1 MIRIIVIGATGFIGS
16 HTYKFAKSLAM
27 TDVIGTSRKRTK
39 GLLKFDMKDDITK
52 ALPKRFM
59 GQRRTYAIICSAVR
73 GMDDCKTNP
82 EGTRKVNV
90 IETIQLIKR
99 LADNGIKPLFISTS
113 SVFDGR
119 KGNYTE
125 DNKPNPVC
133 EYGRQKREVE
143 TYILKNHPEAMIIR
157 LDKII
162 GDDPDEKHLLTEWD
176 NQIKLRQP
184 IKVLKN
190 QYFSATNVDDVAR
203 ALVLVCL
210 FDLSGLY
217 HFCNPEA
224 VTRKDLAKLFVKL
237 SGRRT
242 KINELDY
249 KELGLKDKRP
259 LRTNMIITKFM
270 TTVVEFKFTKN
281 EETIKKYLEKV
292 KL

>member
-27 TDVIGTSRKRTK
+27 TDAVGTSRKRTK
-39 GLLKFDMKDDITK
+39 GLLKFDMEDDIIK
-52 ALPKRFM
+52 VLPKRFL

-73 GMDDCKTNP
+73 GMDACKENP
-82 EGTRKVNV
+82 AETRKVNV
-90 IETIQLIKR
+90 NETIKLIRK
-99 LADNGIKPLFISTS
+99 LIEAGIKPVFISTS

-133 EYGRQKREVE
+133 EYGKQKREVE
-143 TYILKNHPEAMIIR
+143 DYILKNHPEKAMIIR

-162 GDDPDEKHLLTEWD
+162 GDDPSEKHLLTEW
-176 NQIKLRQP
+176 NNKIRLHQP
-184 IKVLKN
+184 INVLKN
-190 QYFSATNVDDVAR
+190 QYFSATNVYDAAR
-203 ALVLVCL
+203 ALILTCL

-224 VTRKDLAKLFVKL
+224 ITRKDLAKLFVKM

-242 KINELDY
+242 KIKELDY

-259 LRTNMIITKFM
+259 LRTNMINKKFM
-270 TTVVEFKFTKN
+270 NTVVEFKFTNN
-281 EETIKKYLEKV
+281 EETIKKYLKV
-292 KL
+292 RI